1 MKGTFI
7 SSDYVID
14 ANNDA
19 KLLEINTDTI
29 VYDSFTSSMDFS
41 GLHGVINDNS
51 ITEFHIV
58 YKEGLHE
65 DLTKQIS
72 ESIAANCSG
81 VTTYG
86 ETEVDRDSI
95 YPTIPTDSSD
105 KFILRLA
112 YNENAI
118 LDSTYAK
125 EEYNLYSLFH
135 ANSNSSSVPEF
146 YYSSSDNGVVDSLT
160 GTFNSETY
168 LPDYIVRD
176 GGSAGQDTFKM
187 VKINAT
193 ESSSVDIKSNLIN
206 EYKSEDVVIQKFEI
220 HSSSVAAGKATGIR
234 EYGLIYG
241 SNLDYIAFVSGGYDS
256 NFNFPSTSFVES
268 DGSWNSEIPKKH
280 FYEFTNKP
288 IKRFLSDGLL
298 GEEEVKLEDGSWER
312 IDSVAT
318 GSILKSFH
326 WHGLP
331 DTDNIDLVDAWSQE
345 GKYIPTA
352 SYHSTAS
359 VTYKHT
365 LTPKNT
371 EGARYKTSGSSDW
384 IYLGGRA
391 RLLSYESSSN
401 TTRFIPLDEFNMSD
415 HYIQNIPSGSIG
427 PNTSDLIPITDK
439 EFVIFDDTPTFWELD
454 VEPDDAFFLKNG
466 ASDTKIVSAFIHN
479 IFFNKTSLI

>member
-7 SSDYVID
+7 SSDYVIN

-65 DLTKQIS
+65 ELTKQIS
-72 ESIAANCSG
+72 ESVAANCSG
-81 VTTYG
+81 ITSYG

-125 EEYNLYSLFH
+125 DEHNLYTLFH
-135 ANSNSSSVPEF
+135 TNSNAAAVPEF
-146 YYSSSDNGVVDSLT
+146 YYSSSDTGVVDSLT
-160 GTFNSETY
+160 GTFNSEVF
-168 LPDYIVRD
+168 LPDVIVRD
-176 GGSAGQDTFKM
+176 GGSAGQDTFKILK
-187 VKINAT
+187 VNAVD
-193 ESSSVDIKSNLIN
+193 SSSADRKTNLI
-206 EYKSEDVVIQKFEI
+206 SEHKAEGSVIQKFEI
-220 HSSSVAAGKATGIR
+220 HSSSISESRATGLR
-234 EYGLIYG
+234 EYGIIYG
-241 SNLDYIAFVSGGYDS
+241 SDLDYLPLVSGGYDS
-256 NFNFPSTSFVES
+256 VFTLPTSSFYES
-268 DGSWNSEIPKKH
+268 DGQWTSVVPSKH
-280 FYEFTNKP
+280 FYEITNKP

-298 GEEEVKLEDGSWER
+298 GEEEVRLEDGTWER
-312 IDSVAT
+312 IDTVSSGSV
-318 GSILKSFH
+318 LKSFH

-331 DTDNIDLVDAWSQE
+331 DTDNIDLVDAWSQD

-359 VTYKHT
+359 ITYKHT
-365 LTPKNT
+365 LSPKNT
-371 EGARYKTSGSSDW
+371 EGARYKVSGSNDW

-427 PNTSDLIPITDK
+427 PNTSDLIPMTDK
-439 EFVIFDDTPTFWELD
+439 EYVIFHQKPTYWELD

-479 IFFNKTSLI
+479 IFYNKTSLI